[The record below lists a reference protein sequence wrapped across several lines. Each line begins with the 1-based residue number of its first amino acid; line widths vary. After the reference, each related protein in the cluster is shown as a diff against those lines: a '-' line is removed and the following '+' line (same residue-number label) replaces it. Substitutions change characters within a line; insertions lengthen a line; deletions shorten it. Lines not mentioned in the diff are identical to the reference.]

1 MALEDAATL
10 GSLMRHA
17 NTSEQV
23 PAVTALYE
31 KLRISRTARLLDETA
46 AQGVEFHLDDGEAQQ
61 KRDLAYSDSFQEETS
76 WYYPRGQPWI
86 WSYDA
91 MQEAEKAFLASPY

>member
-10 GSLMRHA
+10 GTLMRHA
-17 NTSEQV
+17 ETPGQIAS
-23 PAVTALYE
+23 VTTLYE
-31 KLRISRTARLLDETA
+31 KLRICRTARLLDETA
-46 AQGVEFHLDDGEAQQ
+46 SQGVEFHLTDGEMQE
-61 KRDLAYSDSFQEETS
+61 KRDLRYSDSFREDTD

-91 MQEAEKAFLASPY
+91 IQEAEKAFMSNPY